1 MNESLDSGNREF
13 RIAPDTAGINL
24 NFMTPTTSKFQGIC
38 PAVVTPCG
46 KDDRLEEEALAK
58 QISALYGEGV
68 HGLYLCGLTG
78 DGYLMSL
85 EERKR
90 TAEIGVA
97 SSKGRG
103 YTIAHVGTQDVRST
117 CLLAEHAAASGV
129 KAVAAIPPLNRS
141 HGEICIFYREL
152 VRAASGLPVFIYHI
166 PVYTHSQPSLDQ
178 FKDLVGIDG
187 VSGLKFTDYNLHLAG
202 HLLAMKEDL
211 LLLYGRDEQ
220 LLAGFL
226 FGAQAGVGS
235 TYNVFAKH
243 YVELWDAAMA
253 NDWNKAKLIQKKNSA
268 LFRIL
273 EEFGLMPG
281 IEAILKR
288 RGLLHKCFRQPAT
301 CLSAQQSDELHRRLD
316 HEFEKLNY

>member
-1 MNESLDSGNREF
+1 
-13 RIAPDTAGINL
+13 
-24 NFMTPTTSKFQGIC
+24 MTPTSPKFHGIC
-38 PAVVTPCG
+38 PAVVSPCG
-46 KDDRLEEEALAK
+46 NDDTLDEEALAK
-58 QISALYGEGV
+58 QIGSLYGEGV

-90 TAEIGVA
+90 SAEIGVA
-97 SSKGRG
+97 ASEGRG

-117 CLLAEHAAASGV
+117 CSLAEHAAACGV
-129 KAVAAIPPLNRS
+129 KAVAAIPPINRS